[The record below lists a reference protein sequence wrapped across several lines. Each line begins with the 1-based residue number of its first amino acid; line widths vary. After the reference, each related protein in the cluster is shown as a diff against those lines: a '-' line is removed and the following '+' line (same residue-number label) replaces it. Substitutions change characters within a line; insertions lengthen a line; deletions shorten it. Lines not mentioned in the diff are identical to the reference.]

1 MKDEILD
8 AVDPVI
14 EKQIQDNVSKAL
26 INIRESMQKT
36 ADAIVD
42 LAVMLY
48 EYSLGRE
55 WRYIRETLVNE
66 NILSDSVL
74 KKLVPIGQNN
84 VLKNPKYR
92 THIPFGYN
100 HLYPLTQL
108 DEKKLERLIVDGTVH
123 QGLTVEEAT
132 RIKDQYQG
140 KIGGKA
146 PSQTDDFISVV
157 VTVRMKNTKTAKSKL
172 NSLVRDLE
180 HSLRDVDPDVVIK
193 DKRSW

>member
-1 MKDEILD
+1 MKDQDEILD

-26 INIRESMQKT
+26 VNIRESMQKT

-48 EYSLGRE
+48 DYSLGRE

-84 VLKNPKYR
+84 VLKNAKYR
-92 THIPFGYN
+92 SRIPFGYN

-108 DEKKLERLIVDGTVH
+108 EEKRLERLIGERTVH

-132 RIKDQYQG
+132 RIKG
-140 KIGGKA
+140 KR
-146 PSQTDDFISVV
+146 PV
-157 VTVRMKNTKTAKSKL
+157 
-172 NSLVRDLE
+172 
-180 HSLRDVDPDVVIK
+180 
-193 DKRSW
+193 